1 MSNSV
6 LEPEGVSTLEYIVTH
21 VFFPLQL
28 PDEDDQ
34 SVRSD
39 RSLAGAIATAAHLYA
54 VHVSDTDIPLWGSI
68 LRMLD
73 NLQAI
78 VQHQELDRSLAVS
91 QLRTMVDGGEPFGFH
106 PISGTHDV

>member
-54 VHVSDTDIPLWGSI
+54 VHGAYVVTFSEIHGYPTL
-68 LRMLD
+68 
-73 NLQAI
+73 
-78 VQHQELDRSLAVS
+78 
-91 QLRTMVDGGEPFGFH
+91 T
-106 PISGTHDV
+106 IS